1 LGLSWKDVRN
11 NSHLARRGQKARGKG
26 LNMQHKSRPGRLLVT
41 RKEHQKIAVEKF
53 SLSVRATTTT
63 TTRRTRTTSTTTGS
77 RTWLKCAH
85 VQKCHCFG
93 FGRKQS
99 GEVKAKNFLFPFHTP
114 QEAKKNLER
123 LAHFPPLP
131 VEVGGEKKKTEG
143 TG

>member
-1 LGLSWKDVRN
+1 
-11 NSHLARRGQKARGKG
+11 
-26 LNMQHKSRPGRLLVT
+26 MQHKSRPGRLLVT

-53 SLSVRATTTT
+53 SLSVRATTT
-63 TTRRTRTTSTTTGS
+63 RRTTRTTSTGS

-99 GEVKAKNFLFPFHTP
+99 GEAKAKNFLFPFHTP
-114 QEAKKNLER
+114 PRSKEKLGK
-123 LAHFPPLP
+123 
-131 VEVGGEKKKTEG
+131 VGTFSTSPCRSWGRKKKTEG

>member
-1 LGLSWKDVRN
+1 
-11 NSHLARRGQKARGKG
+11 
-26 LNMQHKSRPGRLLVT
+26 MQHKSRPGRLLVT

-53 SLSVRATTTT
+53 SLSVRATTT
-63 TTRRTRTTSTTTGS
+63 RTTSTTTGS

-99 GEVKAKNFLFPFHTP
+99 GEAKAKIFLFPFHTP
-114 QEAKKNLER
+114 KKHRKTWKGWHIFHLS
-123 LAHFPPLP
+123 LSKL
-131 VEVGGEKKKTEG
+131 GEKRKAEG

>member
-1 LGLSWKDVRN
+1 
-11 NSHLARRGQKARGKG
+11 
-26 LNMQHKSRPGRLLVT
+26 MQHKSRPGRLLVT

-63 TTRRTRTTSTTTGS
+63 RTTSTGS

-99 GEVKAKNFLFPFHTP
+99 GEAKAKNFLFPFAP
-114 QEAKKNLER
+114 KKQR
-123 LAHFPPLP
+123 
-131 VEVGGEKKKTEG
+131 KTWKVSPC
-143 TG
+143 

>member
-1 LGLSWKDVRN
+1 MWF
-11 NSHLARRGQKARGKG
+11 
-26 LNMQHKSRPGRLLVT
+26 LL
-41 RKEHQKIAVEKF
+41 
-53 SLSVRATTTT
+53 
-63 TTRRTRTTSTTTGS
+63 RTTSTTTGS

-131 VEVGGEKKKTEG
+131 VEVGGEKKENGRHWLVQQISVKG
-143 TG
+143 WSKL